1 MARKGK
7 NGAVT
12 AVGGLGALVG
22 FGCMIVGYIWS
33 VRIVFD
39 EWGVPMGAISILMLP
54 ATLAI
59 MPWYASLVLGEL
71 VVAGSYLGWGISSAI
86 SRANWLVGLIGS
98 DMAKD

>member
-1 MARKGK
+1 MSNMARKGK

-22 FGCMIVGYIWS
+22 FGCMIVGNIWS

-59 MPWYASLVLGEL
+59 MPWYASLVLGNWWLLALIWGGGLL
-71 VVAGSYLGWGISSAI
+71 VS
-86 SRANWLVGLIGS
+86 IGS